1 MDGHPWLGITIIAAL
16 TIIAYFLEL
25 AKASFENL
33 SYNTLEKT
41 ADDDEE
47 DADTV
52 ATAKAALEFI
62 DKKERAF
69 LNAVRAG
76 MGIALIGDGI
86 AYARHIAGAIYDKA
100 YAYHGNEILPVVYVI
115 LATIVF
121 MYIVILLSHI
131 IPDRL
136 GSLKAEKHFFRL
148 FGLMKMITVLLAPIG
163 KCLEAGCHILL
174 KIVGVDSDAKD
185 IVTEDEIISMV
196 NESQEQGVLEAE
208 EAEMISNILEFDE
221 KQTRDIMTHRTKI
234 VAVDSDMDIES
245 AMKFM
250 ARQSFSRFPLYTG
263 DIDNIVGVIHL
274 KDVVKCYAGNNY
286 KSKTLLNISR
296 KPLLVPDTLNIDDL
310 FHEMQNKN
318 VHMAIVIDEYG
329 QTAGIVAME
338 DILEEIVGNIQDEF
352 DAEEQLIRKCNDT
365 IWLVLGETHLD
376 ELSEATGIEPDDD
389 DMENF
394 DTLNG
399 LLISILG
406 RIPADDEKATVE
418 YNGYRFDILETKRK
432 MIRKVRVTKLE
443 TPEEKEETEE
453 EK

>member
-1 MDGHPWLGITIIAAL
+1 MDGHPWLGILIIAVL
-16 TIIAYFLEL
+16 TIIAYLLEL

-33 SYNTLEKT
+33 SYNTLEKM
-41 ADDDEE
+41 ADGEE
-47 DADTV
+47 QEELAAV
-52 ATAKAALEFI
+52 AKEALGFI

-86 AYARHIAGAIYDKA
+86 AYTRHIAGVLYDTA
-100 YAYHGNEILPVVYVI
+100 YAYHQSEILPMLYVV

-121 MYIVILLSHI
+121 IYLVVLLSHI

-136 GSLKAEKHFFRL
+136 GSLKAERHFFRL
-148 FGLMKMITVLLAPIG
+148 FGIMKLVTAILAPIG
-163 KCLEAGCHILL
+163 SCLEAGCHILL
-174 KIVGVDSDAKD
+174 KIVGVDSDAED

-208 EAEMISNILEFDE
+208 EAEMISNIIEFDE

-245 AMKFM
+245 AMRFM

-286 KSKTLLNISR
+286 KNRTLLDISR

-352 DAEEQLIRKCNDT
+352 DSEEQLIRKCNDK

-376 ELSEATGIEPDDD
+376 ELTEATGIEPDDD

-418 YNGYRFDILETKRK
+418 YNGYRFDILDTKRK
-432 MIRKVRVTKLE
+432 MIRKVRVTKLDLPE
-443 TPEEKEETEE
+443 EEKEPEGE
-453 EK
+453 